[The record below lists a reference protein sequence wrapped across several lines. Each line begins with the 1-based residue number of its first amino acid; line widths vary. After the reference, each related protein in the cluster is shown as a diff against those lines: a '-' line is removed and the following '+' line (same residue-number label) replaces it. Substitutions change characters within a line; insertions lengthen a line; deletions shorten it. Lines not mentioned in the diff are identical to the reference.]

1 MRMQASLQTG
11 DLVLRP
17 AVMVVDDEEPYT
29 DVMEI
34 ILGEYGFEVF
44 TANSVADARQ
54 LLEQLT
60 PDLILLDVMMPEVD
74 GLTFLRELRAHE
86 RLHVTPV
93 MVITAYS
100 ETRDEAL
107 ESGAVGYLIKPFS
120 AQRLREMIANHVQ
133 VGPKL

>member
-1 MRMQASLQTG
+1 MDVGFDPR

-29 DVMEI
+29 DVMQI

-44 TANSVADARQ
+44 AANNVFEARE
-54 LLEQLT
+54 LLEGLT

-74 GLTFLRELRAHE
+74 GLTFLRELRGHE

-93 MVITAYS
+93 LIITAYS
-100 ETRDEAL
+100 ETRTEAL
-107 ESGAVGYLIKPFS
+107 ESGAAGYLTKPFS
-120 AQRLREMIANHVQ
+120 AQQLRETIADHLRVDAE
-133 VGPKL
+133 L